1 MDSKFMVD
9 IFEINESIEEADKGK
24 AEELKMRLEGVLK
37 ELQKELE
44 DFFKSSDI
52 QKCKEFVVKYKY
64 LHSALVNAKAKIA
77 SFE

>member
-1 MDSKFMVD
+1 
-9 IFEINESIEEADKGK
+9 
-24 AEELKMRLEGVLK
+24 MRLEGVLA
-37 ELQKELE
+37 ELQKGLE

-77 SFE
+77 HLNE